1 MGPNMYSF
9 MVYRADTFLG
19 VGLFSA
25 LIAYDTHCAIKSYE
39 LGMADHLAVSLD
51 LVLDFW
57 NILQRMV

>member
-9 MVYRADTFLG
+9 IVHRADTFLG

-25 LIAYDTHCAIKSYE
+25 LIAYDTHCAIQSYE
-39 LGMADHLAVSLD
+39 LGHADHLSVSLD

-57 NILQRMV
+57 NIL